1 MLRLNDI
8 KPTSRG
14 QRGSGDICRVAAPEQ
29 NAYFCLRIE
38 LREERVPLSRPN
50 WSRPLPRPLKI
61 PSVMTLKTLADGG
74 DINDVVVSLR
84 LVLQLERVECRL
96 R

>member
-1 MLRLNDI
+1 VRYARELIERRLPADYRNRD
-8 KPTSRG
+8 TWRH
-14 QRGSGDICRVAAPEQ
+14 VAAQ
-29 NAYFCLRIE
+29 LAAA
-38 LREERVPLSRPN
+38 
-50 WSRPLPRPLKI
+50 
-61 PSVMTLKTLADGG
+61 ADGG